1 MKVQEKTVITH
12 SKVEEI
18 ITEFNIGV
26 AAKK

>member
-1 MKVQEKTVITH
+1 MKVHENTVITH

-18 ITEFNIGV
+18 KTEFNIGV